1 MRAVIA
7 VLLSS
12 ACAATLTSTQALKR
26 LPLTRPALGWS
37 AQDTIVALSIR
48 EAVLGGTSVGLS
60 RQVVVLR
67 VPDLVSSHALP
78 RIDSIAFYVLDTLQ
92 VENLP
97 RRARDFT
104 YLRPF
109 PPRINGD
116 TAVVFVA
123 WRHGLGPIFSGVGSC
138 SWRAVRRSGVWVVDT
153 SLGCVV
159 W

>member
-1 MRAVIA
+1 MRAATA

-26 LPLTRPALGWS
+26 LPVTRPEPGWS
-37 AQDTIVALSIR
+37 AQDSIVALSIR
-48 EAVLGGTSVGLS
+48 EAVVGGSFGLS

-67 VPDLVSSHALP
+67 VPDVVSSHALP
-78 RIDSIAFYVLDTLQ
+78 RIDSVAFYVLDTLQ
-92 VENLP
+92 MENLAS
-97 RRARDFT
+97 RAGNFT
-104 YLRPF
+104 YLRPS

-116 TAVVFVA
+116 TAVMFVA
-123 WRHGLGPIFSGVGSC
+123 RRHGLGPISSGVGAC
-138 SWRAVRRSGVWVVDT
+138 SWRAVRRSGMWAVDT